1 MTPRE
6 RIRAFVA
13 STSDVFDAATFTD
26 VTPLFSSGVLR
37 SVHVL
42 DLILL
47 IEEITARP
55 VDVERL
61 GPGAFR
67 DVDTI
72 CRTFLDDTDEGS
84 P

>member
-6 RIRAFVA
+6 RLRAFVA
-13 STSDVFDAATFTD
+13 ATSERFDPSTFTD
-26 VTPLFSSGVLR
+26 TTPLFAGGVLR

-47 IEEITARP
+47 LEELTGRP
-55 VDVERL
+55 IDVERL

-67 DVDTI
+67 DIDTLCSTFVD
-72 CRTFLDDTDEGS
+72 GA
-84 P
+84 PA